1 MITCKIT
8 TRPRA
13 DGGLFFQPVGGWRL
27 YAVRVDK
34 KFLAPGEIREPEDGP
49 LRGPRRAPAPCQGRA
64 ERAIKKVPGQCA
76 NTPPA
81 GTAHER
87 TLLSYTVVLL
97 SMFRPR
103 RMPPDGGL
111 CFVLHSGRSP
121 EYQTKE
127 RQQRQDDKASHAA
140 WPPSPATELALC
152 RARGGQPRSERVVAC
167 RTEKNKQALAGRWW
181 PRKRKTPYRLL
192 SVRG

>member
-13 DGGLFFQPVGGWRL
+13 DGGLFFPAGWRGEALCRPSGQEVSGAGRNPGTGGWNSKG
-27 YAVRVDK
+27 A
-34 KFLAPGEIREPEDGP
+34 AQGASP
-49 LRGPRRAPAPCQGRA
+49 LSRASGA
-64 ERAIKKVPGQCA
+64 AIKKVPGQCA

-81 GTAHER
+81 GTARER

-111 CFVLHSGRSP
+111 CLNYIRVEARSI
-121 EYQTKE
+121 
-127 RQQRQDDKASHAA
+127 RQ
-140 WPPSPATELALC
+140 
-152 RARGGQPRSERVVAC
+152 RSVSSVKTIRRLMRLGLLYPYKRSLRCAERVEANRVAS
-167 RTEKNKQALAGRWW
+167 EL
-181 PRKRKTPYRLL
+181 
-192 SVRG
+192 

>member
-13 DGGLFFQPVGGWRL
+13 DGGLFFSAGWRVEALCRPSGQEVSGAGRNPGTGGWNPKG
-27 YAVRVDK
+27 A
-34 KFLAPGEIREPEDGP
+34 AQGASP
-49 LRGPRRAPAPCQGRA
+49 LSRASGA
-64 ERAIKKVPGQCA
+64 AIKKVPGQCA

-81 GTAHER
+81 GTARER

-140 WPPSPATELALC
+140 WPPLP
-152 RARGGQPRSERVVAC
+152 V
-167 RTEKNKQALAGRWW
+167 
-181 PRKRKTPYRLL
+181 
-192 SVRG
+192 